1 MLHDAMIT
9 RPDLSPLLP
18 TFENDGRPSPP
29 PAYTQYTFVCVL
41 SFEAS
46 HTDPVN
52 CPPDGVKL
60 TEIDV
65 QGSAGLRLPR
75 ALSMTAKSA
84 LHFRRFHDTVP
95 RDTTTHDVRDNDAGR
110 QNARNVS
117 PPLANRYNARLIFR
131 RRGDFL
137 CEWLATRAFFV
148 VVVVLQRGG
157 NVKGGFILDLFCWKG
172 NSKI

>member
-117 PPLANRYNARLIFR
+117 LLPSRIDTMPAWFFAAGGISFVNR
-131 RRGDFL
+131 
-137 CEWLATRAFFV
+137 WLRAHSSSSSSFF
-148 VVVVLQRGG
+148 
-157 NVKGGFILDLFCWKG
+157 NVEGM
-172 NSKI
+172 

>member
-117 PPLANRYNARLIFR
+117 LLPSRIDTMPA
-131 RRGDFL
+131 
-137 CEWLATRAFFV
+137 
-148 VVVVLQRGG
+148 
-157 NVKGGFILDLFCWKG
+157 
-172 NSKI
+172 